1 MIAFKDF
8 IIEYY
13 HKDLD
18 VAQITNPRMTN
29 SNGKSY
35 ERAHMRKNQNTVN
48 KTYKHKDPVIDNII
62 TGKAQ
67 VLKLSGQPLMALL
80 AKYDVTFSPGETK
93 VLGNSAV
100 EVEMSE
106 DVLGNTGVFRK
117 RKTI

>member
-18 VAQITNPRMTN
+18 AAKITNPRMTN
-29 SNGKSY
+29 SKDPDRILS
-35 ERAHMRKNQNTVN
+35 RVHQNTAK
-48 KTYKHKDPVIDNII
+48 KTYKHKDPVVDNIVS
-62 TGKAQ
+62 GKAQ
-67 VLKLSGQPLMALL
+67 VLKLSGQPLMTLL
-80 AKYDVTFSPGETK
+80 ARYDITFSPGETK
-93 VLGNSAV
+93 TLGNSAV

>member
-8 IIEYY
+8 IFEYY

-18 VAQITNPRMTN
+18 AAKITNPRMTN
-29 SNGKSY
+29 
-35 ERAHMRKNQNTVN
+35 RKDPDRILSRVHQNTAK
-48 KTYKHKDPVIDNII
+48 KTYKHKDPVVNNIVS
-62 TGKAQ
+62 GKAQ
-67 VLKLSGQPLMALL
+67 VLKLSGQPLMTLL
-80 AKYDVTFSPGETK
+80 ARYDITFSPGETK
-93 VLGNSAV
+93 TLGNSAV

>member
-18 VAQITNPRMTN
+18 AAKITNPRMTN
-29 SNGKSY
+29 
-35 ERAHMRKNQNTVN
+35 RKDPDRILSRVHQNTAK
-48 KTYKHKDPVIDNII
+48 KTYKHKDPVVNNIVS
-62 TGKAQ
+62 GKAQ
-67 VLKLSGQPLMALL
+67 VLKLSGQPLMTLL
-80 AKYDVTFSPGETK
+80 ARYDITFSPGETK
-93 VLGNSAV
+93 TLGNSAV

>member
-1 MIAFKDF
+1 MLAFKDF

-18 VAQITNPRMTN
+18 AAKITNPRMTN
-29 SNGKSY
+29 
-35 ERAHMRKNQNTVN
+35 RKDPDRILSRVHQNTAK
-48 KTYKHKDPVIDNII
+48 KTYKHKDPVVNNIVS
-62 TGKAQ
+62 GKAQ
-67 VLKLSGQPLMALL
+67 VLKLSGQPLMTLL
-80 AKYDVTFSPGETK
+80 ARYDITFSPGETK
-93 VLGNSAV
+93 TLGNSAV

>member
-18 VAQITNPRMTN
+18 AAKITNPRMTN
-29 SNGKSY
+29 SKDPDRILS
-35 ERAHMRKNQNTVN
+35 RVHQNTAK
-48 KTYKHKDPVIDNII
+48 KTYKHKDPVVNNIVS
-62 TGKAQ
+62 GKAQ
-67 VLKLSGQPLMALL
+67 VLKLSGQPLMTLL
-80 AKYDVTFSPGETK
+80 ARYDITFSPGETK
-93 VLGNSAV
+93 TLGNSAV

>member
-13 HKDLD
+13 KGDPI
-18 VAQITNPRMTN
+18 VNPRMTN
-29 SNGKSY
+29 GKDPNRVLS
-35 ERAHMRKNQNTVN
+35 RINQNTVN
-48 KTYKHKDPVIDNII
+48 KTYKHKDPVIDNIVS
-62 TGKAQ
+62 GKAQ
-67 VLKLSGQPLMALL
+67 VLKLSGQPLMTLL

>member
-1 MIAFKDF
+1 MIAFKDY

-18 VAQITNPRMTN
+18 VAKLTNPRMTN
-29 SNGKSY
+29 GKDPN
-35 ERAHMRKNQNTVN
+35 RVLNRVHQNTVN
-48 KTYKHKDPVIDNII
+48 KTYKHKVPEIDNIVS
-62 TGKAQ
+62 GKAQ
-67 VLKLSGQPLMALL
+67 VLKLSGQPLMDLL
-80 AKYDVTFSPGETK
+80 AKYDITFSSGETK